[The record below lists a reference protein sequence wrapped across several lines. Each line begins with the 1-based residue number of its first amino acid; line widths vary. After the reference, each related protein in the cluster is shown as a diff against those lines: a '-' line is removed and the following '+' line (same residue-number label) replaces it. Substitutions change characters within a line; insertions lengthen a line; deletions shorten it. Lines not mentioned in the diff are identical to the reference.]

1 MEQFRS
7 TFYYEPCLKI
17 QLESL
22 TKKSIQKLLT
32 NTVCRHGII
41 ECNDFSQSIP
51 KIDLQEIR
59 SSQELISY
67 VPSSMKGRLLL
78 YDIEKNNELIQER
91 YDSTRMN
98 FLFKYQNQQEATDTY
113 PEERWI

>member
-22 TKKSIQKLLT
+22 TKKSVQKLLA

-41 ECNDFSQSIP
+41 ECNDFYQTIP
-51 KIDLQEIR
+51 KIVLQEIH
-59 SSQELISY
+59 SSQ
-67 VPSSMKGRLLL
+67 
-78 YDIEKNNELIQER
+78 
-91 YDSTRMN
+91 
-98 FLFKYQNQQEATDTY
+98 
-113 PEERWI
+113 